1 MLLSLALA
9 PGGGAAV
16 MIVSA
21 ETIAEDLADAADWV
35 ITGDQQ
41 GGRYGYAVASGD
53 FDGDG
58 DDDVLVGGPRIEK
71 DVYREGVVF
80 LYEGGLGGLEMN
92 PSWSMGG
99 GLQGGLYGSAVANA
113 GDVNGDDIEDIL
125 IGAPEHTD
133 ELPATATKEG
143 LVELFYGEASGI
155 GIGSV
160 ADWSFQSDQKDARLG
175 NSVASAGD
183 VNADGYDDV
192 IVGSK
197 YYSDTLHNEGAAF
210 VFYGSAE
217 GLADTPDWNA
227 FGGQV
232 GAAFGLDVAG
242 AGDLNDDG
250 YDDVVVGAPFYNKQ
264 VDESVQYDNGAL
276 YVYFG
281 SDAGL
286 SASPGWTLI
295 GEVPD
300 GALGYSVAG
309 AGDVNDDGYDD
320 LIAGAPRSDGNFA
333 TEGMAIVYL
342 GSGDGLRHA
351 WSYFGGVEAAYL
363 GWDVGGLGDVD
374 KDGYDDIVVGAYWYM
389 DDQPAEGRVFVF
401 EGSSYGP
408 LFLPSW
414 WADGD
419 KSEATFGYAV
429 STAGDVNRDGNLDLI
444 VGAPEYKT
452 ERDPVGL
459 ASVYYGLD
467 LLDLAIERVFI
478 PIVQNGLS
486 E

>member
-1 MLLSLALA
+1 
-9 PGGGAAV
+9 

-21 ETIAEDLADAADWV
+21 ETIAEDLAEAAEWV

-41 GGRYGYAVASGD
+41 GGKYGYAVASGD

-71 DVYREGVVF
+71 EVYREGVVF
-80 LYEGGLGGLEMN
+80 LYEGGLGGLETN
-92 PSWSMGG
+92 STWSMGG

-113 GDVNGDDIEDIL
+113 GDVNGDDIEDVL
-125 IGAPEHTD
+125 IGAPEYTD
-133 ELPATATKEG
+133 GSPDTATKEG
-143 LVELFYGEASGI
+143 LVELFYGAASGP
-155 GIGSV
+155 GLDTA

-175 NSVASAGD
+175 ISVASAGD
-183 VNADGYDDV
+183 VNADGFDDV

-210 VFYGSAE
+210 VFYGSGD
-217 GLADTPDWNA
+217 GLADTPDWSA

-242 AGDLNDDG
+242 AGDLNNDG
-250 YDDVVVGAPFYNKQ
+250 YDDVVVGAPFFNKQ
-264 VDESVQYDNGAL
+264 VDESVQYNNGAL
-276 YVYFG
+276 YVFFG

-286 SASPGWTLI
+286 SATPGWTLI
-295 GEVPD
+295 GEVTD

-309 AGDVNDDGYDD
+309 AGDVNNDGYAD
-320 LIAGAPRSDGNFA
+320 LIAGAPYTDGIFD
-333 TEGMAIVYL
+333 TEGTANIYL
-342 GSGDGLRHA
+342 GSAAGLHRV
-351 WSYFGGVEAAYL
+351 WTYSGGVDFARL
-363 GWDVGGLGDVD
+363 GFDVGGLGDVNS
-374 KDGYDDIVVGAYWYM
+374 DGYDDIVVGAYWYE

-419 KSEATFGYAV
+419 KAEATFGYAV

-467 LLDLAIERVFI
+467 LLDLSIERVFI